1 MLLSQSRPI
10 AIAKMFRAQPAV
22 QLPTGRLPVCFA
34 EHSAGWLSIRS
45 CSGSFSRT
53 STGSWMYSRSAT
65 SFFPDSGTSGIIC
78 GASIALA
85 AGKEKVTGT
94 WQRSGALAIRG
105 TLSVAPYCVSVKVP
119 GVVLPCARVGA
130 SLSRSKLTT
139 IATFARC
146 GQVHDA
152 AKPSPGA
159 KAWRG
164 HSRRP
169 RISGQAG
176 DPQPVLTPLC

>member
-1 MLLSQSRPI
+1 
-10 AIAKMFRAQPAV
+10 
-22 QLPTGRLPVCFA
+22 
-34 EHSAGWLSIRS
+34 
-45 CSGSFSRT
+45 
-53 STGSWMYSRSAT
+53 MYSRSAT

-152 AKPSPGA
+152 AKCTMRPSA
-159 KAWRG
+159 RC
-164 HSRRP
+164 
-169 RISGQAG
+169 GQALPRSEG
-176 DPQPVLTPLC
+176 LARALATPQDFRAGR

>member
-1 MLLSQSRPI
+1 MCQSRGLI
-10 AIAKMFRAQPAV
+10 V
-22 QLPTGRLPVCFA
+22 Q
-34 EHSAGWLSIRS
+34 
-45 CSGSFSRT
+45 
-53 STGSWMYSRSAT
+53 
-65 SFFPDSGTSGIIC
+65 
-78 GASIALA
+78 
-85 AGKEKVTGT
+85 
-94 WQRSGALAIRG
+94 
-105 TLSVAPYCVSVKVP
+105 VKTHHDRNLCTMRP
-119 GVVLPCARVGA
+119 
-130 SLSRSKLTT
+130 S
-139 IATFARC
+139 ARC